1 MEVKDMNKKMNTK
14 NQLSG
19 KNIVLGV
26 TGGIAVYKA
35 CEVVRCLSL
44 EGANVHVVMTKG
56 ATQFVTPMTFQALS
70 RNPVKTNIFDLA
82 EESEM
87 SHIQLADETDLIL
100 VAPAT
105 ADFIAK
111 AAHGICDDLLTTILC
126 ATKSPMVLCPAMNVN
141 MYENSITQ
149 ENIATLKRHGM
160 KLIGPAS
167 GSLACGWEG
176 LGRMEEPQSIVEE
189 VKKVLQSKVR
199 AVK

>member
-1 MEVKDMNKKMNTK
+1 MNKKISL
-14 NQLSG
+14 QG

-26 TGGIAVYKA
+26 TGGIAAYKA
-35 CEVVRCLSL
+35 CEIVRLLSL
-44 EGANVHVVMTKG
+44 EGADIHVVMTKG

-82 EESEM
+82 QESEM
-87 SHIQLADETDLIL
+87 NHIQLADETDLIL

-111 AAHGICDDLLTTILC
+111 AAHGICDDLLTTVLC
-126 ATKSPMVLCPAMNVN
+126 ATKAPIVLCPTMNVN

-149 ENIATLKRHGM
+149 ENISTVKRHGM
-160 KLIGPAS
+160 KLIGPAA

-176 LGRMEEPQSIVEE
+176 LGRMTEPESIVTE
-189 VKKVLQSKVR
+189 VKKILQSKVR